1 MTHGKVKRLLLIVS
15 MQHWLYRVNTG
26 GCNEKIKNSFAF
38 VLAVTGCANQ
48 PAFCPEVRVN
58 FCPAR

>member
-1 MTHGKVKRLLLIVS
+1 MNKLALVVLVLL
-15 MQHWLYRVNTG
+15 M
-26 GCNEKIKNSFAF
+26 

-58 FCPAR
+58 FCPSR

>member
-1 MTHGKVKRLLLIVS
+1 MTLRDLQSNFGGVKVKNLSLIILVLLV
-15 MQHWLYRVNTG
+15 
-26 GCNEKIKNSFAF
+26 

-58 FCPAR
+58 FCPAK

>member
-1 MTHGKVKRLLLIVS
+1 MKNLSLIV
-15 MQHWLYRVNTG
+15 L
-26 GCNEKIKNSFAF
+26 
-38 VLAVTGCANQ
+38 VLLMVLSVSGCANQ